1 MATRRNRFVLA
12 ALLGAA
18 LAGCSSAPR
27 FNDHFGDAV
36 RANLSAQVLDPA
48 ASSNVNP
55 ANGVGGAAALA
66 TQERYQ
72 RSFKEADHDADRPL
86 VGNGTTR

>member
-1 MATRRNRFVLA
+1 MATRPNRIVLA

-36 RANLSAQVLDPA
+36 RTNLSAQVLDPA

-55 ANGVGGAAALA
+55 ANGMDGAAALA
-66 TQERYQ
+66 TQERYK
-72 RSFKEADHDADRPL
+72 RSFKDDDHGADRPL